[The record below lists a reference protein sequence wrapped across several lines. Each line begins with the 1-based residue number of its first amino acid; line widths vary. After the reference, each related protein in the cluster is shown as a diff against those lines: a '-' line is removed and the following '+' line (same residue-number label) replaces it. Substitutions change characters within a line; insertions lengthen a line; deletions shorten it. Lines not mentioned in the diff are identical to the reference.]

1 MIDVAIAAKGEAT
14 VDNQL
19 KKVDGGL
26 KDIKKSSDKASA
38 SMSAGFTAAASTA
51 ALIPG
56 PIGTAATAMQGLTA
70 ATGTFAGA
78 LKTVRV
84 ALIATGIGAFL
95 VVVGTLIAYF
105 TETEKGAQKLRV
117 AMAGVGTVVRTLFDA
132 WVSMAKAT
140 YDFWTF
146 NWKGAAK
153 NLTDAFN
160 TATTGLVNNTQAA
173 IANAKALNAVEE
185 AEGELTIKRAQAN
198 RAITE
203 ARLLAD
209 DLTKSTAERI
219 HQVYLAGVIE
229 KRVAEEELEI
239 QRQRVATMESNL
251 RLKKDASE
259 EERDLLEQ
267 AQVRLIELQN
277 DTLKRE
283 KRLGSEVNSLK
294 NEQAAKDKERDAARL
309 EAIKERDAAEVELAK
324 KRAEELQAIADA
336 EFKIA
341 EQRVKNEQTIDE
353 FIAER
358 KARTAEEQLALDIER
373 ALQAEEAKFQAVIA
387 AMAMQNATID
397 EMEEARFLFEQEQ
410 MAIENDLRYAF
421 DQEKLAQAQATADEE
436 ARINKEKADKIAQQ
450 EERIRAAKVEAAT
463 KAASALGSISRLIEQ
478 QQGEATAASKAFA
491 MAEVLINTATSI
503 SAAIAAA
510 TKATAEMGGGPMT
523 PVILVTMIASMV
535 GSVVGAI
542 ASATSILDSVP
553 GGGSASGAVAGVAS
567 ATSAPSVQPVTTNTT
582 QLNNTEQAELMP
594 IQAYVVE
601 TAITGSQ
608 GNVTQIESQATFGG
622 G

>member
-1 MIDVAIAAKGEAT
+1 MATEKRTIMIDVAISTKGEAT
-14 VDNQL
+14 VDKQL
-19 KKVDGGL
+19 DKVDGGL
-26 KDIKKSSDKASA
+26 KDIKKSADKASN
-38 SMSAGFTAAASTA
+38 SMSAGFKASAASA

-56 PIGTAATAMQGLTA
+56 PIGMAATGMQGLTA
-70 ATGTFAGA
+70 ATSTFIGA
-78 LKTVRV
+78 MKGVKGI
-84 ALIATGIGAFL
+84 LISTGIGAF
-95 VVVGTLIAYF
+95 VVIVGTLIAYF
-105 TETEKGAQKLRV
+105 TETEKGAQKLRTI
-117 AMAGVGTVVRTLFDA
+117 MAGLGAVVRTVADA
-132 WVSMAKAT
+132 MMSL
-140 YDFWTF
+140 DFR
-146 NWKGAAK
+146 
-153 NLTDAFN
+153 NLTTNLKD
-160 TATTGLVNNTQAA
+160 NTQAA

-185 AEGELTIKRAQAN
+185 AEGELTVKRAEAN
-198 RAITE
+198 KEITR
-203 ARLLAD
+203 ARLIAD
-209 DLTKSTAERI
+209 DLTRSTEERI
-219 HQVYLAGVIE
+219 EAVKRAGDIE
-229 KRVAEEELEI
+229 KQVAAEEMTI
-239 QRQRVATMESNL
+239 QRQRLAAMESNL
-251 RLKKDASE
+251 NMKKDASE

-267 AQVRLIELQN
+267 AQVRLADLERE
-277 DTLKRE
+277 TLMRE
-283 KRLGSEVNSLK
+283 KRLGTEVQSLK

-353 FIAER
+353 YIAER
-358 KARTAEEQLALDIER
+358 KARTAEEQLALDIKR

-397 EMEEARFLFEQEQ
+397 KMEEARILFDQEQ

-436 ARINKEKADKIAQQ
+436 ARINKEKADKIKAQEQ
-450 EERIRAAKVEAAT
+450 ELRDAKVGAARAT
-463 KAASALGSISRLIEQ
+463 AGALGQIGALIEQ

-491 MAEVLINTATSI
+491 IAQVLIDTATSI
-503 SAAIAAA
+503 SSAIAG
-510 TKATAEMGGGPMT
+510 ATAAASAT
-523 PVILVTMIASMV
+523 PSPATPFLLVTYIASMV

>member
-1 MIDVAIAAKGEAT
+1 
-14 VDNQL
+14 
-19 KKVDGGL
+19 
-26 KDIKKSSDKASA
+26 
-38 SMSAGFTAAASTA
+38 
-51 ALIPG
+51 
-56 PIGTAATAMQGLTA
+56 
-70 ATGTFAGA
+70 
-78 LKTVRV
+78 
-84 ALIATGIGAFL
+84 
-95 VVVGTLIAYF
+95 
-105 TETEKGAQKLRV
+105 
-117 AMAGVGTVVRTLFDA
+117 MAGLGAVVRTVADAMMSFDF
-132 WVSMAKAT
+132 S
-140 YDFWTF
+140 
-146 NWKGAAK
+146 NI
-153 NLTDAFN
+153 
-160 TATTGLVNNTQAA
+160 TTNIKENTQAA
-173 IANAKALNAVEE
+173 IANSKALNAVEE
-185 AEGELTIKRAQAN
+185 AEGDLTVKRAEAN
-198 RAITE
+198 KEITR
-203 ARLLAD
+203 ARLIAD
-209 DLTKSTAERI
+209 DLTKSTEERI
-219 HQVYLAGVIE
+219 EAVKRAGDIE
-229 KRVAEEELEI
+229 KQVAAEELTI
-239 QRQRVATMESNL
+239 QRQRLAAMESNL
-251 RLKKDASE
+251 NMKKDASE
-259 EERDLLEQ
+259 EERDLVDQ
-267 AQVRLIELQN
+267 AKVRLADLERE
-277 DTLKRE
+277 TLMRE

-387 AMAMQNATID
+387 AMSQQQATID

-410 MAIENDLRYAF
+410 MAIENELRYAF

-436 ARINKEKADKIAQQ
+436 ARINKEKNDKIKGQ
-450 EERIRAAKVEAAT
+450 EDQLRNAKVGAARAT
-463 KAASALGSISRLIEQ
+463 AGALGQISSLIEQ

-491 MAEVLINTATSI
+491 IAQVMIDTATSI
-503 SAAIAAA
+503 SSAIAGATEAA
-510 TKATAEMGGGPMT
+510 SAGGPAA
-523 PVILVTMIASMV
+523 PFLLVTYIASMV

-582 QLNNTEQAELMP
+582 QLNNTEQAELQP

>member
-1 MIDVAIAAKGEAT
+1 MATEKRTIMIDVAISTKGEAT
-14 VDNQL
+14 VDKQL
-19 KKVDGGL
+19 GKVDDGL
-26 KDIKKSSDKASA
+26 KDIKKSADKAST
-38 SMSAGFTAAASTA
+38 SMKAGFTASANAA

-56 PIGTAATAMQGLTA
+56 PIGVAATAMTGLTG
-70 ATGTFAGA
+70 ATSTFVAA
-78 LKTVRV
+78 LKTVKG
-84 ALIATGIGAFL
+84 ALIATGVGAFV

-105 TETEKGAQKLRV
+105 TETEKGAQKLRTI
-117 AMAGVGTVVRTLFDA
+117 MAGLGGVIRTVADA
-132 WVSMAKAT
+132 MMSL
-140 YDFWTF
+140 DFR
-146 NWKGAAK
+146 
-153 NLTDAFN
+153 NLTTN
-160 TATTGLVNNTQAA
+160 IKENTQAA

-185 AEGELTIKRAQAN
+185 AEGDLTVKRAEAN
-198 RAITE
+198 KEITR
-203 ARLLAD
+203 ARLIAD
-209 DLTKSTAERI
+209 DLTKSTEERI
-219 HQVYLAGVIE
+219 EAVKRAGDIE
-229 KRVAEEELEI
+229 KQVAAEELDI
-239 QRQRVATMESNL
+239 QRQRLAAMESNL
-251 RLKKDASE
+251 NMKKDASE
-259 EERDLLEQ
+259 EERDLVDQ
-267 AQVRLIELQN
+267 AKVRLADLERE
-277 DTLKRE
+277 TLMRE
-283 KRLGSEVNSLK
+283 KRLGSEVQSLK

-309 EAIKERDAAEVELAK
+309 EAIKERDAAEVEAAK
-324 KRAEELQAIADA
+324 KKAEELQAIADA

-341 EQRVKNEQTIDE
+341 EQRIKNEQTIDE

-387 AMAMQNATID
+387 AMSQQQATID

-410 MAIENDLRYAF
+410 MAIENELRYAF

-436 ARINKEKADKIAQQ
+436 ARINKEKNDKIAAQ
-450 EERIRAAKVEAAT
+450 EYKLVQDKINAASRAG
-463 KAASALGSISRLIEQ
+463 SALGAISNLIEQ

-491 MAEVLINTATSI
+491 MAQVLIDTATSI
-503 SAAIAAA
+503 TAAISAA
-510 TKATAEMGGGPMT
+510 TQATAQTPAGVMT
-523 PVILVTMIASMV
+523 PVILATMIATMV

-582 QLNNTEQAELMP
+582 QLNNTEQAELQP

>member
-1 MIDVAIAAKGEAT
+1 MIDVAISTKGEAT
-14 VDNQL
+14 VDKQL
-19 KKVDGGL
+19 GKVDDGL
-26 KDIKKSSDKASA
+26 KDIKKSADKAST
-38 SMSAGFTAAASTA
+38 SMKAGFTASANAA

-56 PIGTAATAMQGLTA
+56 PIGVAATAMTGLTG
-70 ATGTFAGA
+70 ATSTFAGA
-78 LKTVRV
+78 LKGVKGI
-84 ALIATGIGAFL
+84 LISTGIGAF
-95 VVVGTLIAYF
+95 VVLVGTLITYF
-105 TETEKGAQKLRV
+105 TETEKGAQKLRTI
-117 AMAGVGTVVRTLFDA
+117 MAGLGAVIRTVADA
-132 WVSMAKAT
+132 MMSL
-140 YDFWTF
+140 DFR
-146 NWKGAAK
+146 
-153 NLTDAFN
+153 NLTTN
-160 TATTGLVNNTQAA
+160 IKENTQAA

-185 AEGELTIKRAQAN
+185 AEGDLTVKRAEAN
-198 RAITE
+198 KEITR
-203 ARLLAD
+203 ARLIAD
-209 DLTKSTAERI
+209 DLTRSTEERI
-219 HQVYLAGVIE
+219 EAVKRAGDIE
-229 KRVAEEELEI
+229 KQVAAEELDI
-239 QRQRVATMESNL
+239 QRQRVAAMQSNL
-251 RLKKDASE
+251 KTKKDASE
-259 EERDLLEQ
+259 EERDLVDQ
-267 AQVRLIELQN
+267 ALVRLADLERE
-277 DTLKRE
+277 TLMRE
-283 KRLGSEVNSLK
+283 KRLGSEVQSLK
-294 NEQAAKDKERDAARL
+294 NEQASKDKERDAARL

-336 EFKIA
+336 EFKVA
-341 EQRVKNEQTIDE
+341 EQRIKNEQTIDE

-373 ALQAEEAKFQAVIA
+373 ALQAEEEKYAAVVA
-387 AMAMQNATID
+387 AMSQQQASID
-397 EMEEARFLFEQEQ
+397 EMEEARFLHEQER
-410 MAIENDLRYAF
+410 MAVENELRYAF

-463 KAASALGSISRLIEQ
+463 KAASALGGIGRLIEQ

-523 PVILVTMIASMV
+523 PVILVTMISTMV

-582 QLNNTEQAELMP
+582 QLNNTEQAELQP

>member
-1 MIDVAIAAKGEAT
+1 MIDVAISTKGEAT
-14 VDNQL
+14 VDKQL
-19 KKVDGGL
+19 DKVDNGL
-26 KDIKKSSDKASA
+26 KDIKKSAAKASTT
-38 SMSAGFTAAASTA
+38 MSAGFTAAASAA

-56 PIGTAATAMQGLTA
+56 PIGMAATGMQGLTA

-78 LKTVRV
+78 MKGLKGI
-84 ALIATGIGAFL
+84 LISTGIGAL
-95 VVVGTLIAYF
+95 VVGIGTLIAYF
-105 TETEKGAQKLRV
+105 TETEKGAQKLRTI
-117 AMAGVGTVVRTLFDA
+117 MAGLGAVVRTVADA
-132 WVSMAKAT
+132 MMSL
-140 YDFWTF
+140 DFRS
-146 NWKGAAK
+146 
-153 NLTDAFN
+153 LTTD
-160 TATTGLVNNTQAA
+160 LKDNTQAA

-209 DLTKSTAERI
+209 DLTKSTEERI
-219 HQVYLAGVIE
+219 HQIYLAGVIE
-229 KRVAEEELEI
+229 KRVADEELEI
-239 QRQRVATMESNL
+239 QRQRVAAMESNL

-283 KRLGSEVNSLK
+283 KRLGSEVQSLK
-294 NEQAAKDKERDAARL
+294 NEQAAKDKEADAARL
-309 EAIKERDAAEVELAK
+309 EAVKARNEKEAELAK
-324 KRAEELQAIADA
+324 QKAEAEKKAAEEAVRLAKEAADR
-336 EFKIA
+336 
-341 EQRVKNEQTIDE
+341 QQTIE
-353 FIAER
+353 EYVAER
-358 KARTAEEQLALDIER
+358 KARSAEEQLQLEIDR
-373 ALQAEEAKFQAVIA
+373 ALRAEEEKFKAVMA
-387 AMAMQNATID
+387 ALELQGASEAEKREATLLMLD
-397 EMEEARFLFEQEQ
+397 EQ
-410 MAIENDLRYAF
+410 MALENEIRYKY
-421 DQEKLAQAQATADEE
+421 DQERLTQAQATADEE
-436 ARINKEKADKIAQQ
+436 ARINKEKADKIKAQEQ
-450 EERIRAAKVEAAT
+450 ELRDAKVGAARAT
-463 KAASALGSISRLIEQ
+463 AGALGQISALIEQ

-491 MAEVLINTATSI
+491 IAQVLIDTATSI
-503 SAAIAAA
+503 SSAIAGATEAA
-510 TKATAEMGGGPMT
+510 AAGGPAA
-523 PVILVTMIASMV
+523 PFLLVTYIATMV

>member
-1 MIDVAIAAKGEAT
+1 MATEKRTIMIDVKISTKGEAT
-14 VDNQL
+14 VDKQL
-19 KKVDGGL
+19 DKVDDGL
-26 KDIKKSSDKASA
+26 KDIKKSADKAST
-38 SMSAGFTAAASTA
+38 SMKAGFTAAASAA

-56 PIGTAATAMQGLTA
+56 PIGMAATGMQGLTA

-78 LKTVRV
+78 MKGLKGI
-84 ALIATGIGAFL
+84 LISTGIGAL
-95 VVVGTLIAYF
+95 VVAIGTLIAYF
-105 TETEKGAQKLRV
+105 TETEKGAQKLRTI
-117 AMAGVGTVVRTLFDA
+117 MAGLGAVIRTVADA
-132 WVSMAKAT
+132 MMSL
-140 YDFWTF
+140 DFR
-146 NWKGAAK
+146 
-153 NLTDAFN
+153 NLTTN
-160 TATTGLVNNTQAA
+160 IKENTQAA

-185 AEGELTIKRAQAN
+185 AEGDLTVKRAEAN
-198 RAITE
+198 KEITR
-203 ARLLAD
+203 ARLIAD
-209 DLTKSTAERI
+209 DLTKSTEERI
-219 HQVYLAGVIE
+219 EAVKRAGDIE
-229 KRVAEEELEI
+229 KQVAAEELTI
-239 QRQRVATMESNL
+239 QRQRLAAMESNL
-251 RLKKDASE
+251 NMKKDASE
-259 EERDLLEQ
+259 EERDLVDQ
-267 AQVRLIELQN
+267 AKVRLADLERE
-277 DTLKRE
+277 TLMRE
-283 KRLGSEVNSLK
+283 KRLGSEVQSLK

-309 EAIKERDAAEVELAK
+309 EAVKARNEKEVELAK
-324 KRAEELQAIADA
+324 QKAAELQAIADS

-341 EQRVKNEQTIDE
+341 EQRAKNEQTIDE
-353 FIAER
+353 YIAER

-373 ALQAEEAKFQAVIA
+373 ALQAEEAKFQAVIS

-410 MAIENDLRYAF
+410 MAVENELRYAF
-421 DQEKLAQAQATADEE
+421 DQERLTQAQATADEE
-436 ARINKEKADKIAQQ
+436 ARINKEKADKIKAQEQ
-450 EERIRAAKVEAAT
+450 ELRDAKVGAARAT
-463 KAASALGSISRLIEQ
+463 AGALGQIGALIEQ

-491 MAEVLINTATSI
+491 IAQVLIDTATSI
-503 SAAIAAA
+503 SSAIAGATEAA
-510 TKATAEMGGGPMT
+510 AAGGPAA
-523 PVILVTMIASMV
+523 PFLLVTYIATMV

>member
-1 MIDVAIAAKGEAT
+1 MIEVEVGKNQSLENLDEKLGEIGLRLKNIKG
-14 VDNQL
+14 Q
-19 KKVDGGL
+19 
-26 KDIKKSSDKASA
+26 SDKTSA
-38 SMSAGFTAAASTA
+38 SMKAGFTASASAA

-56 PIGTAATAMQGLTA
+56 PIGVAATAMTGLTG
-70 ATGTFAGA
+70 ATSTFVAA
-78 LKTVRV
+78 LKTVKG
-84 ALIATGIGAFL
+84 ALIATGVGAF
-95 VVVGTLIAYF
+95 VVIVGTLIAYF
-105 TETEKGAQKLRV
+105 TETEKGAQKLRTI
-117 AMAGVGTVVRTLFDA
+117 MAGLGAVVRTVADA
-132 WVSMAKAT
+132 MMSL
-140 YDFWTF
+140 DFRS
-146 NWKGAAK
+146 
-153 NLTDAFN
+153 LTTD
-160 TATTGLVNNTQAA
+160 LKDNTQAA

-209 DLTKSTAERI
+209 DLTKSTEERI
-219 HQVYLAGVIE
+219 HQIYLAGVIE

-239 QRQRVATMESNL
+239 QRQRVAAMESNL

-283 KRLGSEVNSLK
+283 KRLGSEVQSLK
-294 NEQAAKDKERDAARL
+294 NEQAAKDKEADAARL
-309 EAIKERDAAEVELAK
+309 EAVKARNEKEAELAK
-324 KRAEELQAIADA
+324 QKAEAEKKAAEEAVRLAKEAADR
-336 EFKIA
+336 
-341 EQRVKNEQTIDE
+341 QQTIE
-353 FIAER
+353 EYVAER
-358 KARTAEEQLALDIER
+358 KARSAEEQLQLEIDR
-373 ALQAEEAKFQAVIA
+373 ALRAEEEKFKAVMA
-387 AMAMQNATID
+387 ALELQGASEDEKREATLLMLD
-397 EMEEARFLFEQEQ
+397 EQ
-410 MAIENDLRYAF
+410 MALENEIRYKY
-421 DQEKLAQAQATADEE
+421 DQERLTQAQATADEE

-463 KAASALGSISRLIEQ
+463 KAASALGGISRLIEQ

-523 PVILVTMIASMV
+523 PVILVTMISTMV

>member
-1 MIDVAIAAKGEAT
+1 MATEKRSIMIDVAISTKGEAT
-14 VDNQL
+14 VDKQL
-19 KKVDGGL
+19 DKVDDGL
-26 KDIKKSSDKASA
+26 KDIKKSADKASN
-38 SMSAGFTAAASTA
+38 SMSAGFKASAASA

-56 PIGTAATAMQGLTA
+56 PIGMAATGMQGLTA
-70 ATGTFAGA
+70 ATSTFIGA
-78 LKTVRV
+78 MKGVKGI
-84 ALIATGIGAFL
+84 LISTGIGAF
-95 VVVGTLIAYF
+95 VVLVGTLITYF
-105 TETEKGAQKLRV
+105 TETEKGAQKLRTI
-117 AMAGVGTVVRTLFDA
+117 MAGLGAVVRTVADA
-132 WVSMAKAT
+132 MMSL
-140 YDFWTF
+140 DFR
-146 NWKGAAK
+146 
-153 NLTDAFN
+153 NLTTN
-160 TATTGLVNNTQAA
+160 LKENTQAA

-185 AEGELTIKRAQAN
+185 AEGELTVKRAEAN
-198 RAITE
+198 KEITR
-203 ARLLAD
+203 ARLIAD
-209 DLTKSTAERI
+209 DLTRSTEERI
-219 HQVYLAGVIE
+219 EAVKRAGDIE
-229 KRVAEEELEI
+229 KQVAAEEMTI
-239 QRQRVATMESNL
+239 QRQRLAAMESNL
-251 RLKKDASE
+251 NMKKDASE

-267 AQVRLIELQN
+267 AQVRLADLERE
-277 DTLKRE
+277 TLMRE

-353 FIAER
+353 YIAER
-358 KARTAEEQLALDIER
+358 KAITAEEQLALEIER
-373 ALQAEEAKFQAVIA
+373 ALQAEALKFQAVQSA
-387 AMAMQNATID
+387 LAMQNASID
-397 EMEEARFLFEQEQ
+397 EMEEARLLFEQEQ
-410 MAIENDLRYAF
+410 LNLAF
-421 DQEKLAQAQATADEE
+421 EMRFNHDQQMIAQWQATADEE
-436 ARINKEKADKIAQQ
+436 ARINKEKNDKIKAQ
-450 EERIRAAKVEAAT
+450 EEKLRADRVAAAQAT
-463 KAASALGSISRLIEQ
+463 ASALGGIGRLIEQ
-478 QQGEATAASKAFA
+478 QQGEATAASKSFA
-491 MAEVLINTATSI
+491 MAELLINTAMSI

-510 TKATAEMGGGPMT
+510 TKATAESGGGPMA
-523 PVILVTMIASMV
+523 PLILVTMIASMV

>member
-1 MIDVAIAAKGEAT
+1 
-14 VDNQL
+14 
-19 KKVDGGL
+19 
-26 KDIKKSSDKASA
+26 
-38 SMSAGFTAAASTA
+38 
-51 ALIPG
+51 
-56 PIGTAATAMQGLTA
+56 
-70 ATGTFAGA
+70 
-78 LKTVRV
+78 
-84 ALIATGIGAFL
+84 
-95 VVVGTLIAYF
+95 
-105 TETEKGAQKLRV
+105 
-117 AMAGVGTVVRTLFDA
+117 
-132 WVSMAKAT
+132 
-140 YDFWTF
+140 
-146 NWKGAAK
+146 
-153 NLTDAFN
+153 
-160 TATTGLVNNTQAA
+160 
-173 IANAKALNAVEE
+173 
-185 AEGELTIKRAQAN
+185 
-198 RAITE
+198 
-203 ARLLAD
+203 
-209 DLTKSTAERI
+209 
-219 HQVYLAGVIE
+219 
-229 KRVAEEELEI
+229 
-239 QRQRVATMESNL
+239 
-251 RLKKDASE
+251 
-259 EERDLLEQ
+259 
-267 AQVRLIELQN
+267 
-277 DTLKRE
+277 
-283 KRLGSEVNSLK
+283 
-294 NEQAAKDKERDAARL
+294 
-309 EAIKERDAAEVELAK
+309 VELAK

-353 FIAER
+353 YIAER

-410 MAIENDLRYAF
+410 MAVENELRYAF
-421 DQEKLAQAQATADEE
+421 DQERLTQAQATADEE

-463 KAASALGSISRLIEQ
+463 KAASALGGISRLIEQ

>member
-1 MIDVAIAAKGEAT
+1 MATEKRTIMIDVAISTKGDAT
-14 VDNQL
+14 VDKQL
-19 KKVDGGL
+19 DKVDDGL
-26 KDIKKSSDKASA
+26 KDIKKSADKASN
-38 SMSAGFTAAASTA
+38 SMKAGFTASASAA

-56 PIGTAATAMQGLTA
+56 PIGVAATGMQGLTA
-70 ATGTFAGA
+70 ATSTFIGA
-78 LKTVRV
+78 MKGVKGI
-84 ALIATGIGAFL
+84 LISTGIGAF
-95 VVVGTLIAYF
+95 VVIVGTLIAYF
-105 TETEKGAQKLRV
+105 TETEKGAQKLRTI
-117 AMAGVGTVVRTLFDA
+117 MAGLGAVVRTVADA
-132 WVSMAKAT
+132 MMSL
-140 YDFWTF
+140 DFR
-146 NWKGAAK
+146 
-153 NLTDAFN
+153 NLTTNINEN
-160 TATTGLVNNTQAA
+160 TKAA

-185 AEGELTIKRAQAN
+185 AEGELTVKRAEAN
-198 RAITE
+198 KEITR
-203 ARLLAD
+203 ARLIAD
-209 DLTKSTAERI
+209 DLTRSTEERI
-219 HQVYLAGVIE
+219 EAVKRAGDIE
-229 KRVAEEELEI
+229 KQVAAEEMTI
-239 QRQRVATMESNL
+239 QRQRLAAMESNL
-251 RLKKDASE
+251 NMKKDASE

-267 AQVRLIELQN
+267 AQVRLADLERE
-277 DTLKRE
+277 TMMRE
-283 KRLGSEVNSLK
+283 KRLGTEVQSLK

-353 FIAER
+353 YIAER
-358 KARTAEEQLALDIER
+358 KARTAEEQLALEIER
-373 ALQAEEAKFQAVIA
+373 ALQAEALKFQAVQSA
-387 AMAMQNATID
+387 LAMQNATID

-410 MAIENDLRYAF
+410 MAVENELRYAF
-421 DQEKLAQAQATADEE
+421 DQERLTQAQATADEE

-463 KAASALGSISRLIEQ
+463 KAASALGGISRLIEQ

-523 PVILVTMIASMV
+523 PVVLVTMIGTMV
-535 GSVVGAI
+535 GAVVSAVS
-542 ASATSILDSVP
+542 SATSILDSVP